1 MLTRLSAFLLAALAL
16 SGAAAAHAAGPKPGP
31 VAYVTLETRDFRV
44 EIAGDRAWT
53 ISRIVHRGAE
63 ITGRTG
69 FYGTV
74 FSAQGGQWIGTGHNE
89 GGVEK
94 VEQAVLTVDGE
105 TRELTDGA
113 VHRGAR
119 LELRKRSFL
128 GPIRLEAVC
137 TVTDDAILERHRYQ
151 FTEEVKVGRM
161 YAFMHP
167 FLPSTKA
174 WLAETADGR
183 RVDGGFDE
191 SGAHRLR
198 EDVRWTAIHDP
209 TARRATLVWSPEV
222 IEGPDLKT
230 FYWDKNVYHKLYH
243 SIYAQTTVPAGTH
256 REVAVELRC
265 IEAGPQDWQLA
276 VARFVEE
283 LQQQRARQGRPE

>member
-1 MLTRLSAFLLAALAL
+1 MLTRLPSLLLAALAL
-16 SGAAAAHAAGPKPGP
+16 SGTPASHAAGPKPGP

-74 FSAQGGQWIGTGHNE
+74 FSAQGGRWIGTGHNE

-94 VEQAVLTVDGE
+94 VEEAVLTVDGQM
-105 TRELTDGA
+105 RELTDGA
-113 VHRGAR
+113 AYRGAR
-119 LELRKRSFL
+119 LELRKQSFL
-128 GPIRLEAVC
+128 GPIRLEAVY
-137 TVTDDAILERHRYQ
+137 TVTDDAIVERHRYE
-151 FTEEVKVGRM
+151 FTEEVKVGTM

-183 RVDGGFDE
+183 RVEGGFDE
-191 SGAHRLR
+191 SGGHRLR

-209 TARRATLVWSPEV
+209 TSRRASLVWSPEV
-222 IEGPDLKT
+222 IEGKDLKT

-243 SIYAQTTVPAGTH
+243 SIYAKTTVPAGTR
-256 REVAVELRC
+256 REVAIELRC
-265 IEAGPQDWQLA
+265 VEAGTEDWQPA
-276 VARFVEE
+276 VIRLVEQ
-283 LQQQRARQGRPE
+283 LQQRAKETGKD

>member
-1 MLTRLSAFLLAALAL
+1 MLTRLPALLLASLAL
-16 SGAAAAHAAGPKPGP
+16 SAAPAAFAAGPKPGP

-74 FSAQGGQWIGTGHNE
+74 FSAQGGRWIGTGHNE

-94 VEQAVLTVDGE
+94 VEQAVLTVDGQ
-105 TRELTDGA
+105 TRELSDGA
-113 VHRGAR
+113 AYRGAR
-119 LELRKRSFL
+119 LELRKQSFL
-128 GPIRLEAVC
+128 GPIRLEAVY
-137 TVTDDAILERHRYQ
+137 TVTDDAIVERHRYE
-151 FTEEVKVGRM
+151 FTEEVKVGTM

-183 RVDGGFDE
+183 RVEGGFDE
-191 SGAHRLR
+191 GGGHRLR

-209 TARRATLVWSPEV
+209 TARRATLVWSPQV
-222 IEGPDLKT
+222 IEGRDLKT

-243 SIYAQTTVPAGTH
+243 SIYAKTTVPAGTR

-265 IEAGPQDWQLA
+265 VEAGAEDWQPA
-276 VARFVEE
+276 VTRLVEQ
-283 LQQQRARQGRPE
+283 LRQRAAGRN